1 MPTPSPSL
9 PLSSAD
15 IEVARASSKRLAS
28 ILDADHSLTLR
39 VTDTHSEEVI
49 DLPAC
54 AGTLLLEILE
64 DMAAGSA
71 VAVLRRDAELTTQQA
86 ADFLNVSRPF
96 LVKLLERGIVPFR
109 KVGTHRRVLF
119 EGPAQIQGLHRRR
132 PPQGARRSRRRSTG
146 TWHGLLTL
154 ADNSRLPGRFRP
166 LLDATARSAAR
177 TRRSIS
183 RGLQSASG
191 HSKRRS
197 PQSNQRLVIFGPA

>member
-1 MPTPSPSL
+1 MPTPPRSP

-28 ILDADHSLTLR
+28 FLNADHPLSLR

-54 AGTLLLEILE
+54 AGALLLEILE
-64 DMAAGSA
+64 DMAAGRA

-96 LVKLLERGIVPFR
+96 LVRLLERGTVPFR

-119 EGPAQIQGLHRRR
+119 DDLRRYKDATDD
-132 PPQGARRSRRRSTG
+132 ARRKA
-146 TWHGLLTL
+146 LDDL
-154 ADNSRLPGRFRP
+154 AA
-166 LLDATARSAAR
+166 DAQELRM
-177 TRRSIS
+177 
-183 RGLQSASG
+183 GY
-191 HSKRRS
+191 
-197 PQSNQRLVIFGPA
+197 

>member
-119 EGPAQIQGLHRRR
+119 EDLRRYKDSTDD
-132 PPQGARRSRRRSTG
+132 ARRKA
-146 TWHGLLTL
+146 LDDL
-154 ADNSRLPGRFRP
+154 AAEAQELGM
-166 LLDATARSAAR
+166 
-177 TRRSIS
+177 
-183 RGLQSASG
+183 GY
-191 HSKRRS
+191 
-197 PQSNQRLVIFGPA
+197 